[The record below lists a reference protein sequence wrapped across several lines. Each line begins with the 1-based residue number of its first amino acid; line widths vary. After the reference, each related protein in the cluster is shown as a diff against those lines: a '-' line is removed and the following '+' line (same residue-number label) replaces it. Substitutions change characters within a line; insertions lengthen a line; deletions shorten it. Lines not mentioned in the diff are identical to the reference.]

1 MNLISRGNLQLLAW
15 YRFLFFSY
23 HSGVC
28 NEDIAILDST
38 MVLVFDNILFSMPL
52 SSIYH
57 AKTFIPIQSCPNLN
71 VIENGVDP
79 NNITRIQRCC
89 NLDISTKY
97 HHLSGTTNLIL
108 AIKTSIPLLMLIPC
122 IKTHTTIHHTN
133 TGVYSN

>member
-1 MNLISRGNLQLLAW
+1 MVIYNCWHGIV
-15 YRFLFFSY
+15 FFSFLTIQVFVMRISQFLIALWY
-23 HSGVC
+23 LYLIISYFPCHSVQY
-28 NEDIAILDST
+28 T
-38 MVLVFDNILFSMPL
+38 MQKPSYL
-52 SSIYH
+52 Y
-57 AKTFIPIQSCPNLN
+57 KSCPNLN

-133 TGVYSN
+133 TGVYSE